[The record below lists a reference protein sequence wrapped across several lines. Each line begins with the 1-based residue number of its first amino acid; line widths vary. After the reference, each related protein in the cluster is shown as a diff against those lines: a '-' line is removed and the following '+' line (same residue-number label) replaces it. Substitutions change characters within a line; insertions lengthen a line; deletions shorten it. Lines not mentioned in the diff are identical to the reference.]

1 VNKHRLLCAAS
12 AYIMHEFNNQTIE
25 RLRNTRFFKLIL
37 PPFSNFLRNNVQKE
51 IEKDHAVIFAAY
63 QAYDMRMPPGE
74 DELRALLQQAQEID
88 RKFIR
93 QAHML
98 PVSIHIPYEDIEDI
112 RRERMRHLL
121 ENCYRLFL
129 LWEQKPRL
137 RKAVQTL
144 FDRNQFNSFILR
156 VLMLYVS
163 ETRILSN
170 SIKLPHRLGF
180 ARDLVLHTITSA
192 MQTVAAE
199 VAAECT
205 RIIYGRT

>member
-1 VNKHRLLCAAS
+1 MNKHRLLCAAS

-51 IEKDHAVIFAAY
+51 IEKDHAVILAAY
-63 QAYDMRMPPGE
+63 QAYDKRMPPGE
-74 DELRALLQQAQEID
+74 EELRALLQQAQAID

-93 QAHML
+93 LAHLL
-98 PVSIHIPYEDIEDI
+98 PVSIHIPYEDIEGI
-112 RRERMRHLL
+112 RKERMSHLL
-121 ENCYRLFL
+121 ENCYHLFL
-129 LWEQKPRL
+129 LWGQKPRL
-137 RKAVQTL
+137 RKAVQAL
-144 FDRNQFNSFILR
+144 YDRNQFNSFILR

-170 SIKLPHRLGF
+170 SIKLPHQLGF
-180 ARDLVLHTITSA
+180 ARDSILHAITTA
-192 MQTVAAE
+192 MQTTAAE
-199 VAAECT
+199 VAGECT